1 MNRRLRHIAA
11 SVIAA
16 LFCAISS
23 HAADEKPADGKPNR
37 AERAANKAAKG
48 VEKTAKRTGEWA
60 DRTANRAGKAV
71 ERTVDKTGKWI
82 KKQTD

>member
-16 LFCAISS
+16 LFCATSG
-23 HAADEKPADGKPNR
+23 HAVDEKPADGKPNR
-37 AERAANKAAKG
+37 AERAGKKAAKG
-48 VEKTAKRTGEWA
+48 IEKTAKRSADWA

-71 ERTVDKTGKWI
+71 ERTVDKTGKWV